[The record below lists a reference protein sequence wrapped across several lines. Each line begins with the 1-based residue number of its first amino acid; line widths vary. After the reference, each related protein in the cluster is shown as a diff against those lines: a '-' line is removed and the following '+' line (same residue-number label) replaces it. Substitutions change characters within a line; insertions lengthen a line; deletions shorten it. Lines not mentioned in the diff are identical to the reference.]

1 MAMTPQTTIPSA
13 AISVDIAGAPYD
25 VRIAPGLIDRLGHE
39 LRPFLRKASVPIV
52 TDSHVAAHWQA
63 RVDMALGAAG
73 VSAQWLV
80 LPAGEAT
87 KSWAHLAH
95 VVDFLIAHDIERR
108 DRVIA
113 LGGGVIGDLTG
124 FAASMVKRGC
134 GFIQVPTTLLAQVD
148 SSVGGKTAI
157 NTAAGKNLVGAF
169 HQPALVLADPDTLGT
184 LPPREIRAGYAE
196 VVKYGLIDDAAF
208 FAWCERHGASLIA
221 GDAQARVTAIAH
233 SVAAKARIVAAD
245 ERELSGTRALLNLGH
260 TFGHALEAETG
271 FSDRLLHGEG
281 VALGMALA
289 ARFSARQGLMR
300 GQDAERVVAHLR
312 SVGLPAVLADL
323 QLDCDGRRLTDHMLH
338 DKKMDAGTLP
348 FLLLRGIGQTY
359 LARDVDLQDVA
370 AFLDAE
376 LRG

>member
-1 MAMTPQTTIPSA
+1 MAMTPSATIR
-13 AISVDIAGAPYD
+13 VDIAGAPYE

-39 LRPFLRKASVPIV
+39 ARPFVRKDTVPIV
-52 TDSHVAAHWQA
+52 TDTQVAGHWQA
-63 RVDMALGAAG
+63 RVDAALAAAG
-73 VSAQWLV
+73 MTARWLV
-80 LPAGEAT
+80 LPAGEST
-87 KSWAHLAH
+87 KSWAHLAQ

-169 HQPALVLADPDTLGT
+169 HQPALVLVDPDALDT
-184 LPPREIRAGYAE
+184 LPLRETRAGYAE

-208 FAWCERHGASLIA
+208 FDWCETHGARLIG
-221 GDAQARVTAIAH
+221 GDPQARVTAIAR

-245 ERELSGTRALLNLGH
+245 EKELTGTRALLNLGH

-289 ARFSARQGLMR
+289 ARFSVRQGLMQ

-312 SVGLPAVLADL
+312 SVGLPATLNAL
-323 QLDCDGRRLTDHMLH
+323 RLHCSGRRLADHMLH

-348 FLLLRGIGQTY
+348 FLLMRGIGQTF
-359 LARDVDLQDVA
+359 LARDVDLDDVA

-376 LRG
+376 LAG